1 MGEHDE
7 LTEDAERAYR
17 EAHVITPKFVK
28 DRLIRIETRLVKYQE
43 SNVVIMD
50 AVIKSI
56 DSLANTLEK
65 LIIEVEDLS
74 GRDDEFIPITELEV
88 LDGE

>member
-1 MGEHDE
+1 MSDRDE
-7 LTEDAERAYR
+7 LAEDAERAYR

-56 DSLANTLEK
+56 DSLASTIEQ
-65 LIIEVEDLS
+65 LIVEVEELS
-74 GRDDEFIPITELEV
+74 GGDEFTPIAELEV